1 MIALQGGSRGIWVFW
16 LMNLTRMMLLNN
28 NASFSASLPVIPTGI
43 CVFSKNNPT
52 EYPSY
57 LYSCALYTFSY
68 NNNMPHQAVLVAN
81 IKRL

>member
-1 MIALQGGSRGIWVFW
+1 MS
-16 LMNLTRMMLLNN
+16 
-28 NASFSASLPVIPTGI
+28 
-43 CVFSKNNPT
+43 VFSKNNPT

-68 NNNMPHQAVLVAN
+68 NNNNNNMPHHAVLVAN